1 MVNEA
6 IDNKCNQMQSSN
18 PLQCALI
25 NSCDNIDEEDVE
37 EVHDILLQL
46 DNSKEIPPN
55 KEVFEELK
63 VESEKEEKAK
73 LVLKILPSHLK
84 YVFLEEGGGKSVIIS
99 RSLFKLEEE
108 KLVKVLKENKESIGL
123 TISNLKG
130 ICPSFFM
137 HKIMLKENFKPIAQ
151 PEKRLSPAMKDV
163 VRKKML
169 NLLEAYM
176 IYLISN
182 SA

>member
-1 MVNEA
+1 MGDEIPFNVFDVMTRPNDDLNCFGVDMVNEA

-73 LVLKILPSHLK
+73 LISSSIGKNATSW
-84 YVFLEEGGGKSVIIS
+84 FKSVI
-99 RSLFKLEEE
+99 L
-108 KLVKVLKENKESIGL
+108 G
-123 TISNLKG
+123 
-130 ICPSFFM
+130 
-137 HKIMLKENFKPIAQ
+137 HKISSRGIEVDPAKVEVIAKH
-151 PEKRLSPAMKDV
+151 PSPV
-163 VRKKML
+163 GVGER
-169 NLLEAYM
+169 
-176 IYLISN
+176 
-182 SA
+182 